1 MRPGYVMS
9 SVWIWFHDV
18 GDLGPLYW
26 RKSSMQLQRR
36 GAKMRRRAVLV
47 SCGWRS
53 YTRCVTLWVEDVV
66 PGTELR
72 VVVGGKH
79 KM

>member
-1 MRPGYVMS
+1 MPIGGNIRIVYSEWCKIRSCG
-9 SVWIWFHDV
+9 
-18 GDLGPLYW
+18 LGESGGWL
-26 RKSSMQLQRR
+26 
-36 GAKMRRRAVLV
+36 KMDRLV
-47 SCGWRS
+47 SFT
-53 YTRCVTLWVEDVV
+53 YVTLWVEDVV